1 VRFAA
6 WSSISIGALMLL
18 QWAFFLGTGSVPEV
32 SSEPLAL
39 AFHLVAEGATSLVLL
54 YAGVSLLRRW
64 RSGIVA
70 GLVGNGML
78 LYTVIVSPGYFAQ
91 AGQWPLVA
99 MFLVLVVVALAAIV
113 KLARALQDPS
123 AAS

>member
-6 WSSISIGALMLL
+6 WSSIIVGAMMLL

-32 SSEPLAL
+32 DSEPVAL
-39 AFHLVAEGATSLVLL
+39 VFHLVAEGATSLVLL
-54 YAGVSLLRRW
+54 YAGLALLRSG
-64 RSGIVA
+64 RSGIAV

-91 AGQWPLVA
+91 IGQWPLVG
-99 MFLVLVVVALAAIV
+99 MFLLLALVAFVAIV
-113 KLARALQDPS
+113 KLARALRDPS